1 MTFEQIL
8 FLIVAVF
15 TIVSGLLVVT
25 MRNLF
30 HAALAM
36 MASFLGVAGVY
47 ILLDAGFLAAAQ
59 LLVYIGAISILVIFA
74 IMLTR
79 RLMQTH
85 ESPFN
90 SQPVFGLV
98 TAVATF
104 AVILIV
110 ILGMNN
116 VTLADGSTR
125 SLWPLR
131 PSATEPLASRPEVSA
146 DILRSSVER
155 MGQDFV
161 SSDAYV
167 IPFEIASVLLL
178 AAMVGAILIAWPKT
192 EEGSNP

>member
-8 FLIVAVF
+8 FWVVAVF

-90 SQPVFGLV
+90 SQPVFGLI

-104 AVILIV
+104 IV
-110 ILGMNN
+110 IG
-116 VTLADGSTR
+116 VTFYQMR
-125 SLWPLR
+125 VFWPLQ
-131 PSATEPLASRPEVSA
+131 PSADVPLAARPEVP
-146 DILRSSVER
+146 DELLRSSIER
-155 MGQDFV
+155 MGEAFV
-161 SSDAYV
+161 SSNAYV

-178 AAMVGAILIAWPKT
+178 AAMVGAIIIAWPKA
-192 EEGSNP
+192 EEEQ

>member
-1 MTFEQIL
+1 MTFDQVL

-15 TIVSGLLVVT
+15 TVVSAIFVVT

-47 ILLDAGFLAAAQ
+47 IMLDAGFLAAAQ

-90 SQPVFGLV
+90 SQPLFGLV
-98 TAVATF
+98 TAVATC
-104 AVILIV
+104 AVILVVIV
-110 ILGMNN
+110 RMNN
-116 VTLADGSTR
+116 ITLPDGSTQAV
-125 SLWPLR
+125 WPLE
-131 PSATEPLASRPEVSA
+131 PSTTVPLAARPEVSTEV
-146 DILRSSVER
+146 LNSSVER
-155 MGQDFV
+155 MGEAFV

-192 EEGSNP
+192 EEGNNP